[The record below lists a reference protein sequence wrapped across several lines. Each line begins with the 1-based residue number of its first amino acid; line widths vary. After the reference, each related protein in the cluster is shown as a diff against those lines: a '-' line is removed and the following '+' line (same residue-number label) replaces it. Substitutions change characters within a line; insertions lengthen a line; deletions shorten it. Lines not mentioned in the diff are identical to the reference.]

1 MPPRAQPST
10 LDRRRSLQ
18 PPSSLSSIL
27 MPGDSLGG
35 EFSTSY
41 ERLMCALGS
50 GGSPA
55 GSPTAASDR
64 QSMGGSLQQLADAL
78 SMPRIAQA
86 YHLVRMQAATSNTSL
101 DGMSSA
107 YAGSPTLKG
116 SGGSGG
122 ARLSRTQ
129 TAGEAAG
136 GRVSSTGRGPSST
149 GGGHS
154 GRLLERSAS
163 GYSFGLAATLPLG
176 DGSCVSLLEYAEE
189 AVMLQAL
196 SQSYD
201 ELDAANLV
209 GGVSLSSEAVE
220 AVLDGGDRQQ
230 QGGEECHQHEEN
242 SILAELMEA

>member
-1 MPPRAQPST
+1 MPDS
-10 LDRRRSLQ
+10 
-18 PPSSLSSIL
+18 
-27 MPGDSLGG
+27 SLGG
-35 EFSTSY
+35 EFSNSY
-41 ERLMCALGS
+41 ERLMSALGS

-201 ELDAANLV
+201 ELDAA
-209 GGVSLSSEAVE
+209 SLQGALTAEALE

-230 QGGEECHQHEEN
+230 QREGAFRSHEESN
-242 SILAELMEA
+242 GVLAEPMEA